1 MYDQLNPS
9 QRILMGPGP
18 SDVHPRVYTAMASPI
33 VGHLD
38 PEYLKM
44 MEEAKDLL
52 RFIFR
57 TKNDLTIP
65 MSGTGSAGMETC
77 MVNLLEPGDKAV
89 VCINGVFGTRMKDI
103 VERCG
108 ATPII
113 VESPWGQPINPMDVE
128 GSIKGTGAKLLAI
141 VHAETSTGVL
151 QPLDDICRIAD
162 SQGALLLLDTVTS
175 LGGCD
180 VRIDDWGIDVAYSGT
195 QKCLSC
201 PPGLSPVTFN
211 DRAME
216 IVRNRKTKVQ
226 SWYLDLTMISEYW
239 GEARVYHHTAPISM
253 NYALRESLIL
263 VHEEGLENRIARH
276 AKHHLA
282 LVAGLEAL
290 GLEMLVD
297 KTFRLPTLNT
307 VRVPDNIDEAKVRRH
322 LLERFSLEIGGGL
335 GPLKGKVWR
344 IGLMGHASSARNVV
358 VCLTALEDAIRAQ
371 GTKIHEGA
379 GVKAALEIL
388 NT

>member
-1 MYDQLNPS
+1 M
-9 QRILMGPGP
+9 
-18 SDVHPRVYTAMASPI
+18 
-33 VGHLD
+33 
-38 PEYLKM
+38 
-44 MEEAKDLL
+44 
-52 RFIFR
+52 
-57 TKNDLTIP
+57 
-65 MSGTGSAGMETC
+65 
-77 MVNLLEPGDKAV
+77 
-89 VCINGVFGTRMKDI
+89 
-103 VERCG
+103 
-108 ATPII
+108 
-113 VESPWGQPINPMDVE
+113 
-128 GSIKGTGAKLLAI
+128 
-141 VHAETSTGVL
+141 L

-162 SQGALLLLDTVTS
+162 SQGVLLLLDTVTS

-253 NYALRESLIL
+253 NYALREALVL
-263 VHEEGLENRIARH
+263 VHEEGLDNRIARH
-276 AKHHLA
+276 TKHHLA

-297 KTFRLPTLNT
+297 KAFRLPTLNT
-307 VRVPDNIDEAKVRRH
+307 VRVPDNIDEDKVRRH

-335 GPLKGKVWR
+335 GPLKGKIWR

-358 VCLTALEDAIRAQ
+358 VCLTALEDAIRVQ